1 MLLLFNELETS
12 FFGGWQPCF
21 WQVEFRASFSSG
33 CRRASRC
40 FPELSITYVGFQN
53 YPYFLFIVVNKFLL
67 VFNVPIEQV
76 LEQKSIIR
84 NSWSWT
90 FSKCCRKIWNISW
103 WWVTDIKYEGYTIS
117 FRPSVTFFFFWIFIN
132 AFMWWNLVLAGSM
145 GQLPTYILFE
155 NATEVTRFPEFNFE
169 SKPTPP
175 ITKVTFLLFVLWYNV
190 QRY

>member
-21 WQVEFRASFSSG
+21 WQVEFRASFTSG

-117 FRPSVTFFFFWIFIN
+117 FRPSVTFFFF
-132 AFMWWNLVLAGSM
+132 
-145 GQLPTYILFE
+145 E
-155 NATEVTRFPEFNFE
+155 
-169 SKPTPP
+169 
-175 ITKVTFLLFVLWYNV
+175 FLLMHLCGGILYSQGAWDSFLHIYYLKML
-190 QRY
+190 QRSHAFLSLILNQNLLLP